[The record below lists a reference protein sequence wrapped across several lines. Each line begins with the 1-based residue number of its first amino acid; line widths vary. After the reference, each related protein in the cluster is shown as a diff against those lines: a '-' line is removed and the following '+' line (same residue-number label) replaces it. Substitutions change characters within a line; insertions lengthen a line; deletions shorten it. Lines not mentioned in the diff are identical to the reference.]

1 MSKINTYLNK
11 IIHGDNIEILQKLPP
26 KSVDLIFADPPYNLQ
41 LKGDL
46 YRPNQTKVDGV
57 FDEWDKFK
65 SMKDYDDFT
74 RKWLE
79 GCKRVLKDNGTI
91 WVIGS
96 YHNIY
101 RVGAIMQDLG
111 FWFLNDIVWIKT
123 NPMPN
128 FKGTRFNNAHETLIW
143 AAKSENARYTF
154 HYKSMKIF
162 NDDLQMRSDW
172 HIPICSGKERLKIN
186 GEKVH
191 STQKPAEL
199 LLRIILS
206 TSNVGDIILDP
217 FMGSG
222 TTGAVAKRLRRNYIG
237 IEKEKFYVEE
247 ATKRINKIIPI
258 DENLLNYKIEYK
270 PPKVSFGN
278 LIEKG
283 FIKIGEKLFSID
295 KKFFATVYANASI
308 ESENG
313 IIGSIHK
320 VSAQL
325 LNKQANNGWN
335 FWYVERNGKLIS
347 INFLRERYIKI
358 FIENKNLEMN
368 NISNALAVYEEKANY
383 ETIPRNFLNEK

>member
-1 MSKINTYLNK
+1 MKEINEYLNK
-11 IIHGDNIEILQKLPP
+11 IILGDNLEILEKLPP

-41 LKGDL
+41 LKNEL

-57 FDEWDKFK
+57 FDKWDKFD
-65 SMKDYDDFT
+65 SMKNYDEFT
-74 RKWLE
+74 KKWLL

-101 RVGAIMQDLG
+101 RVGAIMQDIG

-143 AAKSENARYTF
+143 ASQSKTAKYTF
-154 HYKSMKIF
+154 HYKAMKSF

-172 HIPICSGKERLKIN
+172 LIPICSGKERLKVN

-222 TTGAVAKRLRRNYIG
+222 TTGAVAKRLGRNFIG
-237 IEKEKFYVEE
+237 IEKEEFYVQE
-247 ATKRINKIIPI
+247 ATKRIKKIIPI
-258 DENLLNYKIEYK
+258 KIDYLNYKIEEK
-270 PPKVSFGN
+270 PPKVPFGN

-283 FIKIGEKLFSID
+283 LVKIGEKIYSKD
-295 KKFFATVYANASI
+295 KKFYATVLANASI
-308 ESENG
+308 ETDEG
-313 IIGSIHK
+313 FVASIHK
-320 VSAQL
+320 VSATFL
-325 LNKQANNGWN
+325 KKQSNNGWK
-335 FWYVERNGKLIS
+335 FWYVVRDKKMISIDQLREQYIKTYLNGKEVKKQQELFQVS
-347 INFLRERYIKI
+347 EPKAKYELTTNFLGE
-358 FIENKNLEMN
+358 
-368 NISNALAVYEEKANY
+368 
-383 ETIPRNFLNEK
+383 